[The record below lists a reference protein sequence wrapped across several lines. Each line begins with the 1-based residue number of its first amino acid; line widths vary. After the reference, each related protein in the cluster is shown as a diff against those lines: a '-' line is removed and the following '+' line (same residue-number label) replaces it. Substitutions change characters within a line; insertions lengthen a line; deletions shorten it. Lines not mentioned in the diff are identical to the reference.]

1 MVGFSSLRMTGK
13 RRCADYAS
21 VKNRPV
27 ATGPGRRK
35 RGRASFLRSIRT
47 GWSSVLMG
55 GVSRW
60 SWPAVNGPQ
69 RSGACAQLRSGACA
83 QLRGWRSPSDCTIGS
98 RPSRSVQQTQI
109 RYVRT
114 LYSGAVTV
122 RLAGWK
128 QGAELTG
135 LVARLASDP
144 DVGNPAN
151 PRVLPAPTPI
161 AAPVIPPAV
170 GQGHLDPPSSTSG
183 GGGAD
188 APWAILTLLAAG
200 VIRVSGEQA
209 A

>member
-1 MVGFSSLRMTGK
+1 MELACG
-13 RRCADYAS
+13 
-21 VKNRPV
+21 
-27 ATGPGRRK
+27 
-35 RGRASFLRSIRT
+35 
-47 GWSSVLMG
+47 
-55 GVSRW
+55 
-60 SWPAVNGPQ
+60 Q
-69 RSGACAQLRSGACA
+69 RSKRCMCAIARTALVFGLLPPLGARGAVLRPE
-83 QLRGWRSPSDCTIGS
+83 PSTDRLLIQFRTT
-98 RPSRSVQQTQI
+98 PM
-109 RYVRT
+109 RYVQT

-122 RLAGWK
+122 CLAGWK

-151 PRVLPAPTPI
+151 PTVLPAPTPI

-170 GQGHLDPPSSTSG
+170 AKATPTPSSTSG